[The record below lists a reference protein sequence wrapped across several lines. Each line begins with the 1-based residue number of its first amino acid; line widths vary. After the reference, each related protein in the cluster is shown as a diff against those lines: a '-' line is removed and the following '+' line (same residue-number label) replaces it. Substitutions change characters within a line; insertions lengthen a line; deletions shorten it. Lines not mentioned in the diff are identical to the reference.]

1 MMNNHADVDAYM
13 KGLAAADRNAL
24 EFLRQ
29 HIAALM
35 PEAEQRLS
43 RGVPFFYYKGKRAVG
58 FRASKGYLSFFIME
72 GHVLKNMKH
81 VLHDYKNS
89 STVVWFTPDKP
100 LPKALVEKLVKARVT
115 EIELAFNVKRE
126 GRRI

>member
-1 MMNNHADVDAYM
+1 MHNHADVDAYM
-13 KGLAAADRNAL
+13 QGLAAAGRNAL
-24 EFLRQ
+24 EHLRQ
-29 HIAALM
+29 HIAVLM

-72 GHVLKNMKH
+72 GQVLKNMKH
-81 VLHDYKNS
+81 DLRNYENS

-115 EIELAFNVKRE
+115 EIDLAFNAKGKKFGE
-126 GRRI
+126 P

>member
-1 MMNNHADVDAYM
+1 MHNNADVDAYM
-13 KGLAAADRNAL
+13 KGLAAADRKAL
-24 EFLRQ
+24 ESLRQ

-81 VLHDYKNS
+81 DLREYENS

-100 LPKALVEKLVKARVT
+100 FPKVLVEKLVKARVT
-115 EIELAFNVKRE
+115 EIDLALNVKGKKIRHA
-126 GRRI
+126 

>member
-1 MMNNHADVDAYM
+1 MQ
-13 KGLAAADRNAL
+13 GLAEADRNAL
-24 EFLRQ
+24 ESLRQ
-29 HIAALM
+29 QIASLM
-35 PEAEQRLS
+35 PIATQRLS

>member
-1 MMNNHADVDAYM
+1 MHNHADVDAYLQ
-13 KGLAAADRNAL
+13 GLAEADRNAL
-24 EFLRQ
+24 ESLRQ
-29 HIAALM
+29 HIATLM
-35 PEAEQRLS
+35 PSAEQRLS

-72 GHVLKNMKH
+72 GHVLNTMKH
-81 VLHDYKNS
+81 ALREYDSS

-115 EIELAFNVKRE
+115 EIELALSVK
-126 GRRI
+126 GKKIRRA

>member
-1 MMNNHADVDAYM
+1 MQ
-13 KGLAAADRNAL
+13 GLAEADRNAL
-24 EFLRQ
+24 ESLRQ
-29 HIAALM
+29 QIAWLM
-35 PEAEQRLS
+35 PTAAQRLS

-81 VLHDYKNS
+81 DLRDYENS

-100 LPKALVEKLVKARVT
+100 LPKALVEKLVKARIT
-115 EIELAFNVKRE
+115 EIDLALNAKGKKFGE
-126 GRRI
+126 P

>member
-1 MMNNHADVDAYM
+1 MNNHADVDAYM
-13 KGLAAADRNAL
+13 KSLAAADRNAL

-35 PEAEQRLS
+35 PQAEQRLS

-72 GHVLKNMKH
+72 GRVLKNMKH
-81 VLHDYKNS
+81 DLHNYENS

>member
-1 MMNNHADVDAYM
+1 MYNHADVDAYM
-13 KGLAAADRNAL
+13 KSLAEADRNAL
-24 EFLRQ
+24 EPLRQ

-35 PEAEQRLS
+35 PTAEQRLS

-72 GHVLKNMKH
+72 GHVLKTMRH
-81 VLHDYKNS
+81 ALREHESS

-115 EIELAFNVKRE
+115 EIDLALNAKGKKFGE
-126 GRRI
+126 P

>member
-1 MMNNHADVDAYM
+1 MHNHADVDAYM
-13 KGLAAADRNAL
+13 KGLAAADRKAL
-24 EFLRQ
+24 ESLRQ
-29 HIAALM
+29 QIASLM

-72 GHVLKNMKH
+72 GHVLNNMKH
-81 VLHDYKNS
+81 ALRDYESS

-115 EIELAFNVKRE
+115 EIDLALNAKKRNN
-126 GRRI
+126 

>member
-1 MMNNHADVDAYM
+1 MHNHADVDAYM

-24 EFLRQ
+24 EYLRQ
-29 HIAALM
+29 QIASLM
-35 PEAEQRLS
+35 PTAAQRLS
-43 RGVPFFYYKGKRAVG
+43 RGVPFFYYHGKRAVG

-81 VLHDYKNS
+81 DLRDYENS

-115 EIELAFNVKRE
+115 EIDLGLTAK
-126 GRRI
+126 GKI

>member
-1 MMNNHADVDAYM
+1 MHNHADVDAYM
-13 KGLAAADRNAL
+13 QGLAEADRNAL
-24 EFLRQ
+24 ELLRQ

-58 FRASKGYLSFFIME
+58 FRASKSHLSFFIME
-72 GHVLKNMKH
+72 GHVLKTMRH
-81 VLHDYKNS
+81 ALREHESS

-115 EIELAFNVKRE
+115 EIDLALNVKGKKIRHA
-126 GRRI
+126 